1 MSVIT
6 AERLDRY
13 ARLAIEVGLDL
24 APGQD
29 LLVDAL
35 VEHAPLARSV
45 ARTAYAAGAHYV
57 DVVYQDRHLT
67 RALVELG
74 ADGSLDWTP
83 EWLVRRLEDADS
95 RSCALLS
102 LHGDPEPD
110 LMADLDGARVSRARM
125 PALRVATMRALNAP
139 RVNWCVIACPTEGW
153 ARSIFGE
160 PDLERLWVAVESAVR
175 LDEPEPAAAWR
186 DHVARLRERAAALTE
201 RRFDAIRFR
210 GPGTDLVV
218 GLLPVSIWCG
228 GASKTESGRSFVPNL
243 PTEEVFTTPD
253 PRRTEGTLRST
264 RPLIVGA
271 VTVRDLE
278 LRFADGRVT
287 EVRASSG
294 EDVIRT
300 LIAADAGAARLGE
313 VALVD
318 GTSRVGRLGVTFR
331 STLLDENATCHVALG
346 HGYAVGVEGG
356 VGRDTEGLRE
366 LGVNVSSVH
375 TDFMVGGRD
384 VEVDGLEGR
393 GEAVALLRNDEWQ
406 LR

>member
-1 MSVIT
+1 M
-6 AERLDRY
+6 
-13 ARLAIEVGLDL
+13 
-24 APGQD
+24 
-29 LLVDAL
+29 
-35 VEHAPLARSV
+35 
-45 ARTAYAAGAHYV
+45 
-57 DVVYQDRHLT
+57 
-67 RALVELG
+67 
-74 ADGSLDWTP
+74 
-83 EWLVRRLEDADS
+83 
-95 RSCALLS
+95 
-102 LHGDPEPD
+102 
-110 LMADLDGARVSRARM
+110 
-125 PALRVATMRALNAP
+125 
-139 RVNWCVIACPTEGW
+139 
-153 ARSIFGE
+153 
-160 PDLERLWVAVESAVR
+160 R
-175 LDEPEPAAAWR
+175 LDERDPAAAWR
-186 DHVARLRERAAALTE
+186 DHVARLRERASALTE

-210 GPGTDLVV
+210 GPGTDLVI
-218 GLLPVSIWCG
+218 GLHPVSIWLG
-228 GASKTESGRSFVPNL
+228 GASKTESGRRFVPNL

-253 PRRTEGTLRST
+253 PRRTEGTVRST

-278 LRFADGRVT
+278 LRFEAGRVT

-300 LIAADAGAARLGE
+300 LIAADAGAASLGE

-346 HGYAVGVEGG
+346 HGYAIGVEGG

-366 LGVNVSSVH
+366 LGVNISSVH

-393 GEAVALLRNDEWQ
+393 GEAVPLLRNDEWQ